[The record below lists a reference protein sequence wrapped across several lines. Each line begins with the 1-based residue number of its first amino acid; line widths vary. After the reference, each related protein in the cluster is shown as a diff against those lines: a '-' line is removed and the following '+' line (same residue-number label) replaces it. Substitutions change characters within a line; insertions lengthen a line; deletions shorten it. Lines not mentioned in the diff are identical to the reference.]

1 MTLSACATIADCLL
15 PIAMIGLSQIAANYD
30 AAFSDVWGV
39 LHNGVAAHPSACE
52 ALVKFREAGKRVV
65 LITNAPRPSPPI
77 VQMLDRLGVPR
88 AAYDTIV
95 SSGDVTRTMLGDYR
109 GRTIH
114 YVGPPE
120 ENDSLFDGLELTLG
134 PPEVADAVVVT
145 DLDTDDDTP
154 DLYSERLALWRK
166 RNLPLI
172 AANPDRVVEH
182 GDRLIYCGGALADL
196 YEAQGGRILMA
207 GKPYRPIYREAQ
219 KLAETAAGR
228 ALDRRKILA
237 IGDSVRTDAIGAA
250 NYDLDLLFITGSIHA
265 EELDAFGKP
274 DPAAI
279 RALVAPSGA
288 ELAGFMPRLAW

>member
-1 MTLSACATIADCLL
+1 MS
-15 PIAMIGLSQIAANYD
+15 GLSSLAARYD
-30 AAFSDVWGV
+30 AVLSDVWGV
-39 LHNGVAAHPSACE
+39 LHNGLAAHPSACE
-52 ALVKFREAGKRVV
+52 ALVKFREQGKHVV
-65 LITNAPRPSPPI
+65 LITNAPRPSVPI
-77 VQMLDRLGVPR
+77 IAMLDRLGVPR
-88 AAYDTIV
+88 AAYDAIV
-95 SSGDVTRTMLGDYR
+95 SSGDVTRTMLEDYR
-109 GRTIH
+109 GKTVH

-120 ENDSLFDGLELTLG
+120 ENDALFDGLALTLG
-134 PPEVADAVVVT
+134 PAEEADAVVVT

-154 DLYSERLALWRK
+154 DMYEERIALWRK

-182 GDRLIYCGGALADL
+182 GNRILYCGGALADL
-196 YEAQGGRILMA
+196 YEAHGGRILMA
-207 GKPYRPIYREAQ
+207 GKPFRPIYREAQ
-219 KLAETAAGR
+219 RLAEQAAGR
-228 ALDRRKILA
+228 PLERSRILA